1 MSVRRH
7 AMRLA
12 TVGALLG
19 GLVTVGAS
27 PALAEGDRVEVHSAG
42 SFTVGGSPGTV
53 AVEVRKRTDG
63 CVLLRTGLGLRLDG
77 VRADQV
83 QVQVNTGGQWQAVA
97 VGGGGGTVGTAR
109 TSPANPTLCK
119 GKSITVRYRVAF
131 LAGAPGGRLTVVGE
145 AAAASGRLLGRAAD
159 SARVV
164 GAAAATPSPTPS
176 RKPSPS
182 PSPTP
187 TEPPSAAD
195 TASAVAAAVDPA
207 AGQHSAAADESSGG
221 SPIMFFGIALVL
233 VGIAL
238 IVLLVRR
245 NRAEKTDPQPAGYPE
260 VPLPRNPGGTTYG
273 TPGGQVY
280 GQQPPAPGVYG
291 GTPAPRPTGGVYGGP
306 VAGQQPAASRR
317 RGRRRRHDRH
327 APPARLSRDAAA
339 EPRLRSVVMTVW

>member
-7 AMRLA
+7 VVRLA

-19 GLVTVGAS
+19 GLVTVGAA
-27 PALAEGDRVEVHSAG
+27 PALADGDRVETRSAG
-42 SFTVGGSPGTV
+42 TFTVGGSPGTV

-83 QVQVNTGGQWQAVA
+83 QVQVNTGGQWQAVG
-97 VGGGGGTVGTAR
+97 VGGDGGTVGTAR

-145 AAAASGRLLGRAAD
+145 ATTANGRLLGRASD

-164 GAAAATPSPTPS
+164 GAAPATPSSTAS

-187 TEPPSAAD
+187 SAVATEPSAAD
-195 TASAVAAAVDPA
+195 TAAAALDPA
-207 AGQHSAAADESSGG
+207 TGQSTAASDSSGG

-245 NRAEKTDPQPAGYPE
+245 NRAEKVDQQPAGYPE
-260 VPLPRNPGGTTYG
+260 VPLPRNTGGTTYG
-273 TPGGQVY
+273 TPSGQVY

-291 GTPAPRPTGGVYGGP
+291 GTPAPRPTGNVYGGP
-306 VAGQQPAASRR
+306 AGGQQP
-317 RGRRRRHDRH
+317 GGE
-327 APPARLSRDAAA
+327 PPAPAGGDATTVM
-339 EPRLRSVVMTVW
+339 PRLPG

>member
-7 AMRLA
+7 AVRLA
-12 TVGALLG
+12 TVGAMLV

-27 PALAEGDRVEVHSAG
+27 PALADSDRVEVRAAD

-53 AVEVRKRTDG
+53 AIEVRKRTDG
-63 CVLLRTGLGLRLDG
+63 CVLLRTALGLRLDG
-77 VRADQV
+77 VQPDQV
-83 QVQVNTGGQWQAVA
+83 QVQVNTGGQWQPVGVA
-97 VGGGGGTVGTAR
+97 GGGGTVGTAR

-119 GKSITVRYRVAF
+119 GKGITARYRVAF

-145 AAAASGRLLGRAAD
+145 AMAASGRLLGRAAD

-164 GAAAATPSPTPS
+164 GAAAATPA

-187 TEPPSAAD
+187 SAVAAEPVRAAD
-195 TASAVAAAVDPA
+195 TAAAVLDPA
-207 AGQHSAAADESSGG
+207 TGQSAAADKSSGG

-245 NRAEKTDPQPAGYPE
+245 NRADKVDQPAAGYPE
-260 VPLPRNPGGTTYG
+260 FPLPRNAGATTYG
-273 TPGGQVY
+273 TPSGQVY
-280 GQQPPAPGVYG
+280 GQQPASPAVYG
-291 GTPAPRPTGGVYGGP
+291 GTSAPRPTGSVYGGP
-306 VAGQQPAASRR
+306 AGGQPP
-317 RGRRRRHDRH
+317 GGE
-327 APPARLSRDAAA
+327 PPAPAGGDATTVM
-339 EPRLRSVVMTVW
+339 PRLPG